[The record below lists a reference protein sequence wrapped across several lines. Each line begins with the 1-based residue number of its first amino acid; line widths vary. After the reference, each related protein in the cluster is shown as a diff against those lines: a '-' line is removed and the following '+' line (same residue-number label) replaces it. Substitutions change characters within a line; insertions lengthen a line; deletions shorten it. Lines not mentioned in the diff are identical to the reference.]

1 MGWQVMKEKKSS
13 NNSFENVLNKD
24 KESSFFIEIPS
35 PIFAALNSEQQS
47 NALLL
52 ASKLDI
58 SAYKNV
64 LQFGADV
71 QQTLK
76 DFTHNML
83 VTVQRNDTSSIREI
97 LNKLIEQLEKIN
109 PEDLIE
115 NKKGF
120 FNNIFKRQKS
130 TIQELIS
137 QYNRLSKHIDR
148 LSIQLQHAQKGLLAD
163 LNMLNDMYQLNEDY
177 FHNINIYIAAAELK
191 KQDIVN
197 NVLPKVEQTAMESKN
212 PLDKQRLVDLKTSI
226 EWLDKRLYD
235 LQISR
240 EIAIQTAP
248 QIRLMQQTNQ
258 MLVEKIQASV
268 MSTIPLWQSQI
279 SMLIQI
285 NNQRRANM
293 TSGRL
298 MEAHESMMKKNAK
311 MLEATSAD
319 SKRYKTIT
327 HEDIDSF
334 KETQLQLIESI
345 EDTLRVQAKSNEQQ
359 AFIEAKMKHFN

>member
-1 MGWQVMKEKKSS
+1 MTENKSS
-13 NNSFENVLNKD
+13 NKSFENALN
-24 KESSFFIEIPS
+24 KESSFFVKTTS
-35 PIFAALNSEQQS
+35 PTFAALKSEQQS
-47 NALLL
+47 HALML

-58 SAYKNV
+58 SDYENV
-64 LQFGADV
+64 LQFGAEV

-76 DFTHNML
+76 NFTHNML
-83 VTVQRNDTSSIREI
+83 VTVQRNDTSPIREI
-97 LNKLIEQLEKIN
+97 LNKLMEQLEQIN

-120 FNNIFKRQKS
+120 FSNIFKRQKS
-130 TIQELIS
+130 SIQELIS

-163 LNMLNDMYQLNEDY
+163 LNMLNEMYQLNEDY
-177 FHNINIYIAAAELK
+177 FHNINIYIAAGELK
-191 KQDIVN
+191 KQDLLN
-197 NVLPKVEQTAMESKN
+197 NVLPQVEQSVVESKN
-212 PLDKQRLVDLKTSI
+212 LMDKQRLVDLKNSI

-240 EIAIQTAP
+240 EIAIQAAP
-248 QIRLMQQTNQ
+248 QIRLIQHTNQ

-293 TSGRL
+293 ASGRL
-298 MEAHESMMKKNAK
+298 MEAHDSMMKKNAK
-311 MLEATSAD
+311 MIEATAAD
-319 SKRYKTIT
+319 SKKYKTLT

-345 EDTLRVQAKSNEQQ
+345 EDTLRVQAKSKEQQ
-359 AFIEAKMKHFN
+359 AFIEANITHFK